1 MLSSTPAPE
10 PTDVPAVTPALSSCD
25 CCAECAG
32 AVDVSAAVDQYPIER
47 STTLSDLATLFSVL
61 SVIFYVTRG
70 K

>member
-1 MLSSTPAPE
+1 MLSSTPAPV
-10 PTDVPAVTPALSSCD
+10 PADVPALSCD

-32 AVDVSAAVDQYPIER
+32 TAVDLPAPDR
-47 STTLSDLATLFSVL
+47 GTTLSDLATLFSVL